1 MDVHPAAAGR
11 NGQPREVGETP
22 SRMWDRAAAG
32 FDEAPDHGLRD
43 DHVRGAWRALL
54 RRVLPE
60 PPAHILD
67 VGCGTGSLTTL
78 LAADGHRTS
87 GLDISSEMLRLAR
100 VKARPVADRVL
111 LCRGDASR
119 PPYADRT
126 FDVVLCRH
134 VLWALDDPAQVLL
147 RWRRL
152 LRPGGR
158 LVLVEGRWTTGAGLR
173 GDEARDLLSRASG
186 SPITYVALDDA
197 TLWGREIEDE
207 RYLVSSRT

>member
-1 MDVHPAAAGR
+1 
-11 NGQPREVGETP
+11 
-22 SRMWDRAAAG
+22 MWDREAAG
-32 FDEAPDHGLRD
+32 FDE
-43 DHVRGAWRALL
+43 
-54 RRVLPE
+54 
-60 PPAHILD
+60 
-67 VGCGTGSLTTL
+67 
-78 LAADGHRTS
+78 
-87 GLDISSEMLRLAR
+87 
-100 VKARPVADRVL
+100 
-111 LCRGDASR
+111 
-119 PPYADRT
+119 DRT

-197 TLWGREIEDE
+197 MLWGREIEDE